1 VKKKTIYSAEYRRLV
16 KHLREVRE
24 GLGVTQASL
33 AAELGWPQQKLS
45 AIEAAARRLDVFE
58 YFALGNRLGLS
69 REQALAM
76 IPEPVA
82 PRRGGRRRPLRS

>member
-1 VKKKTIYSAEYRRLV
+1 MKRKTIYSSEYRKLV
-16 KHLREVRE
+16 KQLREVRE
-24 GLGVTQASL
+24 GLGITQAAL

-58 YFALGNRLGLS
+58 YFALGGRLGLS

-76 IPEPVA
+76 IPEPAA
-82 PRRGGRRRPLRS
+82 PRRGRRTAGA

>member
-1 VKKKTIYSAEYRRLV
+1 VKRKTIYQAEYRKLV
-16 KHLREVRE
+16 KQLRDVRE
-24 GLGVTQASL
+24 GLGITQASL

-58 YFALGNRLGLS
+58 YFALGSRLGLS

-76 IPEPVA
+76 IPQPTL
-82 PRRGGRRRPLRS
+82 PRRRRQSSRF